1 MANQQII
8 DWIRQQERGGY
19 SQQQIY
25 ASLMQNGYS
34 DEQAR
39 QALFSANQSQQ
50 SMQQPQQSQQQQQ
63 PRQSQHQSQQPGPV
77 QQVSQQGQASFQTEN
92 IISMSIFS
100 LISLGIYVS
109 IWFDRIIKSQDQ
121 NDPSLK
127 TTKELNSLIKYLG
140 VFLIIVTVGFIAVSN
155 MNLTSFLE
163 NLDLSSDII
172 VAIQMG
178 LLTQVYIFT
187 LVFFLLGIYAI
198 SIAVAMRSKRFIE
211 SAYSGTVSGIGLAFG
226 ALFLQKRINDFNSGK
241 K

>member
-1 MANQQII
+1 MKYLMANQQIT

-39 QALFSANQSQQ
+39 QALSSANQPQQ
-50 SMQQPQQSQQQQQ
+50 SVQQSQQPQQS
-63 PRQSQHQSQQPGPV
+63 RPV
-77 QQVSQQGQASFQTEN
+77 QQVSPQGQASFQTGN
-92 IISMSIFS
+92 IISMSILS
-100 LISLGIYVS
+100 LITLGIYVS
-109 IWFDRIIKSQDQ
+109 VWFDRMIRSQDQ
-121 NDPSLK
+121 NDQSLK

-198 SIAVAMRSKRFIE
+198 SIAVTMRSKRFIE
-211 SAYSGTVSGIGLAFG
+211 SAYSGTISGIGLAFG